1 MRFDLNRLLDGAGV
15 SEVVTDDVDLSRYS
29 AGGEAPFQTPVQ
41 LTAQARNRA
50 GVVTLD
56 CVYRYTLALRCDRC
70 LAPVSREITLT
81 VPHTVVRS
89 LQNTEE
95 DDEYLVAPDGL
106 VELSEVAANDVIP
119 ELPSRTLCREDCKGL
134 CPSCGCDR
142 NTTQCRCEEKE
153 TDPRL
158 AALDKFFD
166 EGE

>member
-50 GVVTLD
+50 GVVTHD

-134 CPSCGCDR
+134 CPVCGCDR
-142 NTTQCRCEEKE
+142 NTIRCECQEKQ

-158 AALDKFFD
+158 AALDKFF
-166 EGE
+166 E